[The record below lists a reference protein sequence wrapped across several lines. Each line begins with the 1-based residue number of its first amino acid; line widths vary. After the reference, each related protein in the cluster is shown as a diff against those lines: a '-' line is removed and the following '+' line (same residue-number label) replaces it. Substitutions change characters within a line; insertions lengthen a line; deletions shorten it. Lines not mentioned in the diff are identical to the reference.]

1 MAAEYLSAVDL
12 DEIEETMDIDAE
24 LPHEYLAPSLATLVE
39 RFEPY
44 GEGNP
49 QLVFMAKAVPILQ
62 IDIVGKQEKSH
73 LKLLLDFGTHRWPA
87 LWWNSADRYNKDFTS
102 TDRLD
107 VAFRLQKNYWNGQ
120 ETPQLV
126 ILDAK
131 KSV

>member
-1 MAAEYLSAVDL
+1 MALHVAAVDL
-12 DEIEETMDIDAE
+12 DEIEETLDIDAE

-39 RFEPY
+39 RLEPY

-87 LWWNSADRYNKDFTS
+87 LWWNSADRYNKDFTA

-107 VAFRLQKNYWNGQ
+107 VIFRLQRNYWRGEEQ
-120 ETPQLV
+120 WQLT
-126 ILDAK
+126 LD
-131 KSV
+131 SVRTAE

>member
-39 RFEPY
+39 RLEPY

-73 LKLLLDFGTHRWPA
+73 LKLLLDFGPHRWPA

-102 TDRLD
+102 TDLLD
-107 VAFRLQKNYWNGQ
+107 VVFRLQRNYWNGQ

-131 KSV
+131 KSL